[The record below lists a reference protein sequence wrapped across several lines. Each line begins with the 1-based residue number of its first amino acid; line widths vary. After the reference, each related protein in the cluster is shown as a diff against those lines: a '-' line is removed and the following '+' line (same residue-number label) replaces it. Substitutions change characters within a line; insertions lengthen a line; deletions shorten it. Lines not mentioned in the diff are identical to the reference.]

1 MITLSKEETNTRL
14 ISKKNFCKVI
24 NELKNVS
31 DLNNKMFDIWRNS
44 PLFDNPPEVV
54 DYADNVIDLLSI
66 IFGDLGETIPYFCY
80 DLNFGEDYEEGCIT
94 EVDGTIIDISTP
106 EKLYDY
112 LLLEMERN
120 HDSSNN

>member
-1 MITLSKEETNTRL
+1 MITLSKEEINTGL

-24 NELKNVS
+24 NELKNVN
-31 DLNNKMFDIWRNS
+31 DLNIKMFDLWRNT

-54 DYADNVIDLLSI
+54 DYSDNVIDLLSTM
-66 IFGDLGETIPYFCY
+66 FRDLGETILYFCY
-80 DLNFGEDYEEGCIT
+80 ELNFGEDYEEGYIT
-94 EVDGTIIDISTP
+94 EADGTIIDISTP

-112 LLLEMERN
+112 LLSEMEKN